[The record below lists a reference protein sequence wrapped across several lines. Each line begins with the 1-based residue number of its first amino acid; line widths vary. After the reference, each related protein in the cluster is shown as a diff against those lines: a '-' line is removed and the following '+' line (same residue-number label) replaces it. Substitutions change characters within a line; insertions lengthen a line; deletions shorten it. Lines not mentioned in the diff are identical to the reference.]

1 VNTESSGQSMTAT
14 NLPAALDPSPL
25 PEPRQPEPRQPE
37 PRQPEPRQ
45 PEPDDSRPAPDIRPP
60 EPEPSVQPDLADH
73 DRRKRGDRR
82 VRGLLI
88 EAEHWMQT
96 RVKHPDGGE
105 RTVAQTLADEEE
117 QRDQIS
123 HEAAMGSRKHRRLP
137 RWQRSIPKFVLFFDF
152 CLLLYFFAGITNV
165 DWQSPLSMNL
175 AFAAALA
182 AMVTVLAYGFLAF
195 TGHRMRSHKN
205 HAGTVHLDELDG
217 FTKAAFGTAMTV
229 VTVVAALMFL
239 RIHSEVVNALGPGA
253 GATALVIP
261 LAVAVVSAVANYLV
275 VLIHALDGSD
285 EVHRLD
291 KLAAA
296 TRRPAR
302 KAQRLRKR
310 AAQQA
315 SW

>member
-1 VNTESSGQSMTAT
+1 VSTESNGPSLTAP
-14 NLPAALDPSPL
+14 NLPAAADPGPSSA
-25 PEPRQPEPRQPE
+25 RQQ
-37 PRQPEPRQ
+37 
-45 PEPDDSRPAPDIRPP
+45 PAPDARTTAPDPP
-60 EPEPSVQPDLADH
+60 VQPDLADH
-73 DRRKRGDRR
+73 DQRRRWDRR

-88 EAEHWMQT
+88 EAEHRMQT

-105 RTVAQTLADEEE
+105 RTVAQTLADEEA
-117 QRDQIS
+117 QRTQIN
-123 HEAAMGSRKHRRLP
+123 HEAAMGSRKHRRLH
-137 RWQRSIPKFVLFFDF
+137 RWQRWIPKFVLFFDF
-152 CLLLYFFAGITNV
+152 ALLLYFFAGITNV

-175 AFAAALA
+175 AFATALA
-182 AMVTVLAYGFLAF
+182 GMVTVLAYGFLAV
-195 TGHRMRSHKN
+195 TGHRMRGHKN
-205 HAGTVHLDELDG
+205 HMGTVHLDELDG
-217 FTKAAFGTAMTV
+217 FTKAAFWTAMTV

-239 RIHSEVVNALGPGA
+239 RIRSEVIDALGPQA
-253 GATALVIP
+253 GVTGLVIP

-285 EVHRLD
+285 EVHRLE

-302 KAQRLRKR
+302 KAHRLRKR

>member
-1 VNTESSGQSMTAT
+1 MITEDTGQPGIAA
-14 NLPAALDPSPL
+14 NLPAAPETGQP
-25 PEPRQPEPRQPE
+25 PEPRQPAPGTGTPGVDAHVPDSPGPR
-37 PRQPEPRQ
+37 
-45 PEPDDSRPAPDIRPP
+45 
-60 EPEPSVQPDLADH
+60 DLAGL
-73 DRRKRGDRR
+73 DRHRR
-82 VRGLLI
+82 VRGLLV
-88 EAEHWMQT
+88 EAEQSMQA

-117 QRDQIS
+117 QRDQITR
-123 HEAAMGSRKHRRLP
+123 ETAMGSRKHRRLP
-137 RWQRSIPKFVLFFDF
+137 RWQRWIPKFVLFFDF
-152 CLLLYFFAGITNV
+152 CLLLYFFAGVTNV
-165 DWQSPLSMNL
+165 DWQSPLSMSL
-175 AFAAALA
+175 AFATALA

-205 HAGTVHLDELDG
+205 HAGTVHPDELDG
-217 FTKAAFGTAMTV
+217 LTKTAFAAAMTV
-229 VTVVAALMFL
+229 VAVVAALMFF
-239 RIHSEVVNALGPGA
+239 RIHSEVVSALGPGA

-275 VLIHALDGSD
+275 ILIHALDGSD

-296 TRRPAR
+296 TRRVAR

-315 SW
+315 SR